1 MTVAL
6 TSIKISTNFDSG
18 NIQVLDA
25 SDAHQL
31 LLAIKPDTRSQH
43 YQWFH
48 FKAEGMLVG
57 HTHTFRLSN
66 AGQSSYKHA
75 WSGYNAVA
83 SYDHINW
90 FRVPTRFD
98 GETLHISL
106 ETRQKHAWIAYFE
119 PYSRERHAWL
129 IDQALKRAGT
139 QLLATGKSVEGRDI
153 PLLRRGKG
161 GANKRKIWIIAQ
173 QHPGEHMAEW
183 FMEGIIE
190 RLQQDG
196 DTELKKLLAAADLYL
211 VPNMN
216 PDGAFHGHLRT
227 NAMGQDLN
235 RAWQSASQ
243 EISPEVLFVQQ
254 QMEKYGVDLFLDIH
268 GDEEIPYVFTAGCEG
283 NPGYTPRIEQL
294 EKHFRSH
301 LSGLTRDF
309 QTTHGYTRD
318 LPGEANMTLAC
329 NSVGEKFDCL
339 SLTLEMP
346 FKDNDDAPDAHT
358 GWSGKRSMQLGKD
371 VLSTVADMVG
381 VLR

>member
-6 TSIKISTNFDSG
+6 TSIKISTDFDSG

-25 SDAHQL
+25 SDAYQL
-31 LLAIKPDTRSQH
+31 LLAIQPDTRSHH

-48 FKAEGMLVG
+48 FKAEGMHVG
-57 HTHTFRLSN
+57 HTHNFRLSN
-66 AGQSSYKHA
+66 AGGSSYKHA

-83 SYDHINW
+83 SYDHVNW

-98 GETLHISL
+98 GEILHISL
-106 ETRQKHAWIAYFE
+106 ETREKHAWLAYFE
-119 PYSRERHAWL
+119 PYSRERHDWL
-129 IDQALKRAGT
+129 IDQAMKYAGT

-153 PLLRRGKG
+153 QLLRRGKG
-161 GANKRKIWIIAQ
+161 GEGRRNVWIIAQ

-196 DTELKKLLAAADLYL
+196 DAEMKKLLAVADLYL

-235 RAWQSASQ
+235 RAWQSASL

-254 QMEKYGVDLFLDIH
+254 QMQQYGVDLFLDIH
-268 GDEEIPYVFTAGCEG
+268 GDEEIPYVFTAACEG
-283 NPGYTPRIEQL
+283 NPGYTPRIEAL
-294 EKHFRSH
+294 EKRFRSH
-301 LSGLTRDF
+301 LSSLTRDF

-329 NSVGEKFDCL
+329 NAVGEQYDCL

-346 FKDNDDAPDAHT
+346 FKDNDDAPNPKT
-358 GWSGKRSMQLGKD
+358 GWSGERSKQLAKD
-371 VLSTVADMVG
+371 VLSTVADMVT

>member
-25 SDAHQL
+25 SDAYHL
-31 LLAIKPDTRSQH
+31 LLAIKPDTRSH
-43 YQWFH
+43 HFQWFH
-48 FKAEGMLVG
+48 FKAEGMHVG

-66 AGQSSYKHA
+66 AGQSSYKYA
-75 WSGYNAVA
+75 WSGYSAVA
-83 SYDHINW
+83 SYDHVNW

-106 ETRQKHAWIAYFE
+106 ETREKHAWFAYFE
-119 PYSRERHAWL
+119 PYSRERHDWL
-129 IDQALKRAGT
+129 IDQALNHAGT
-139 QLLATGKSVEGRDI
+139 RLLATGKSVEGRDI
-153 PLLRRGKG
+153 QLLRRGKG
-161 GANKRKIWIIAQ
+161 GEGRRKVWIIAQ

-196 DTELKKLLAAADLYL
+196 DAELKKLLAVADLYL

-243 EISPEVLFVQQ
+243 EISPEVLFVQT

-268 GDEEIPYVFTAGCEG
+268 GDEEIPYVFAAACEG
-283 NPGYTPRIEQL
+283 NPGYTPRIEAL

-301 LSGLTRDF
+301 LSALTRDF

-329 NSVGEKFDCL
+329 NAVGEKYDCL

-346 FKDNDDAPDAHT
+346 FKDNDDAPNPNT

-371 VLSTVADMVG
+371 VLSSVADIVSL
-381 VLR
+381 LR